1 MASSAKDSRPAG
13 ERIFATTHWS
23 LVLSARGDSTGAED
37 ALARLCG
44 AYWYP
49 LYGFVRR
56 QGHSPHDAQDLT
68 QEFFARLLDSH
79 SLERV
84 GPEKGRFRTYLLAS
98 LSHFLANDWRDSQ
111 RLKRGGG
118 SRFVSWDGLNP
129 DQQFQHEPNA
139 AAETW
144 FDRNWAQAVVA
155 TALRRLGDE
164 MIRDGVKD
172 RFDAFKIFLQGDAG
186 ASSYAEAARSCGLS
200 EPATKTAI
208 FRLRRRY
215 GELIREEV
223 AATVGPGGDVEA
235 EIQYLIT
242 VLGST

>member
-1 MASSAKDSRPAG
+1 MTDARPEG
-13 ERIFATTHWS
+13 PREFRTTHWS
-23 LVLSARGDSTGAED
+23 VVLQAGGTGGAAQTALDS
-37 ALARLCG
+37 LCR

-49 LYGFVRR
+49 IYGFVRR
-56 QGHSPHDAQDLT
+56 RGFDDHKAKDLT
-68 QEFFARLLDSH
+68 QEFFARLLDSN

-84 GPEKGRFRTYLLAS
+84 GPEKGRFRTFLLSS
-98 LSHFLANDWRDSQ
+98 LSHFLSNDWRDSQ

-118 SRFVSWDGLNP
+118 HDIISWDGL
-129 DQQFQHEPNA
+129 DAEDRFRHEPADA

-155 TALRRLGDE
+155 TALRRLGEE
-164 MIRDGVKD
+164 MARDGVKE
-172 RFDAFKIFLQGDAG
+172 RFEALKVFLQGDG
-186 ASSYAEAARSCGLS
+186 GSSYAAAAQRCGLS

-215 GELIREEV
+215 GEIIREEV
-223 AATVGPGGDVEA
+223 SATIGPGGDVEA

-242 VLGST
+242 VLGSA